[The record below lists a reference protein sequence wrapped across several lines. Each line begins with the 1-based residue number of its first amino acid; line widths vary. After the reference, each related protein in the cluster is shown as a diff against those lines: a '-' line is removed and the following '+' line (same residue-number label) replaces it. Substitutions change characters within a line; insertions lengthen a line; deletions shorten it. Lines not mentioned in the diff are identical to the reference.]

1 MKGDAMRLKGWLR
14 RSAVAGGSLA
24 ALVVAGWAALEAADR
39 AFPPPRRKRSL
50 EMI

>member
-1 MKGDAMRLKGWLR
+1 MDIHLTAEDLT
-14 RSAVAGGSLA
+14 
-24 ALVVAGWAALEAADR
+24 ALDH